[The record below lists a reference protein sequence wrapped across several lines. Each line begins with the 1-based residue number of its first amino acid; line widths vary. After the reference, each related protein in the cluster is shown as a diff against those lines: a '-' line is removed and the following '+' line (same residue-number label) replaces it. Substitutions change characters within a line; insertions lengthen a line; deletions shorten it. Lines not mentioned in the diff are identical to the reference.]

1 MGFSVLPIAFGAT
14 MAVLDLVMMSTV
26 KQVHVGT
33 WPLQT
38 GLPFATL
45 VYALQ
50 PYMFLQAME
59 YTGGGLAVVNL
70 VWNLSSDV
78 LVTLM
83 GVLWF
88 GEKIQGARWIAVCM
102 SLVALALF
110 AYTSKE

>member
-1 MGFSVLPIAFGAT
+1 M
-14 MAVLDLVMMSTV
+14 
-26 KQVHVGT
+26 
-33 WPLQT
+33 
-38 GLPFATL
+38 
-45 VYALQ
+45 
-50 PYMFLQAME
+50 
-59 YTGGGLAVVNL
+59 VNL

>member
-1 MGFSVLPIAFGAT
+1 MGFSMLPVAFGAT

-26 KQVHVGT
+26 KQVGT
-33 WPLQT
+33 GAWPVRT

-45 VYALQ
+45 VYALE
-50 PYMFLQAME
+50 PFLFLQAMK
-59 YTGGGLAVVNL
+59 YTGEGLAVVNL

-88 GEKIQGARWIAVCM
+88 GEKIQGARWIAVGM
-102 SLVALALF
+102 SLVALGLF
-110 AYTSKE
+110 AITATD